1 MLRRLNPLL
10 SLPIKHK
17 LSLIS
22 IVPTAALIL
31 ASIAFVAY
39 DYIGVRN
46 SQIRSDERLA
56 DAIGARSTSDP
67 TVRRM
72 IAALDRNPDITRAY
86 VFDADGTVTLR
97 YTRPGVLDTALP
109 PPSDR
114 PALTWDHIG
123 VYRPIKQNGK

>member
-39 DYIGVRN
+39 DYVAVRN
-46 SQIRSDERLA
+46 SQIRSDEWLA
-56 DAIGARSTSDP
+56 DAIGARSASDP
-67 TVRRM
+67 TARQM
-72 IAALDRNPDITRAY
+72 LATLDRNPHITRAY
-86 VFDADGTVTLR
+86 VFDADGNVIVR
-97 YTRPGVLDTALP
+97 YVRPDVLDAALP
-109 PPSDR
+109 PAPSEGL
-114 PALTWDHIG
+114 AL
-123 VYRPIKQNGK
+123 